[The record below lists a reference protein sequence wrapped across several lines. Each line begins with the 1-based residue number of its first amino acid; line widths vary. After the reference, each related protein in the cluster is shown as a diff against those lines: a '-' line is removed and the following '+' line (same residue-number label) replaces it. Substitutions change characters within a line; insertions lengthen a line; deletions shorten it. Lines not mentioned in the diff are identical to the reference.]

1 MPDKLTLITDL
12 QSLSYN
18 DAIAFINDLP
28 FAYYRADLDGR
39 VLAAGTKAVQML
51 GYDRVEDIINVNLT
65 DYHVAPD
72 GRDKFMAALREGKGV
87 IDNYEAEMRGP
98 KGNLARALMGNIT
111 IALHREVDHLEIK
124 VTDNG
129 MGIPDDLRDT
139 IMEPFVTTKKV
150 GSGTGLGLS
159 VSQGIV
165 TAAGGTLQFLD
176 VSDGACAQI
185 ILPLS
190 TES

>member
-1 MPDKLTLITDL
+1 MNLIGNAKDSILDRRRTD
-12 QSLSYN
+12 
-18 DAIAFINDLP
+18 
-28 FAYYRADLDGR
+28 
-39 VLAAGTKAVQML
+39 
-51 GYDRVEDIINVNLT
+51 
-65 DYHVAPD
+65 
-72 GRDKFMAALREGKGV
+72 
-87 IDNYEAEMRGP
+87 DNS
-98 KGNLARALMGNIT
+98 ALMGNIT

-159 VSQGIV
+159 VSQGII

-176 VSDGACAQI
+176 VLDGACAQI